1 MANENNIKDPA
12 PLSTNNPQIVGNGLS
27 LPNGF
32 NDLRQPGELEI
43 LYSPNNEKIYTKN
56 KGLQSPNNS
65 LPNNTDIESK
75 GYKIPTEFK
84 RDQQQSVLNIPGKKA
99 TDNPNQLDKLS
110 VLFSPNSDAIYNKYK
125 LQTDYKNGL
134 LKFGPRQPFITVTP
148 NTAKK
153 GINGLY
159 SSRTAPLGSALQDVV
174 RISKYSV
181 SGEGVT
187 FGIKQ
192 LVLQGLNAFNETKI
206 YNPLMPVLAATRVA
220 SFGLVP
226 RPTRHIEPNLGGVLG
241 AIGLGA
247 VSNLL
252 GLNKPTPPK
261 GTVGADALPSN
272 GEYGGKGLIRGATA
286 SDANKAFQSK
296 WGGGG
301 SGGFFSG
308 IGNFF
313 KSSTLFG
320 AFLPVGQPNG
330 EKYKVGENTYASML
344 ENTTQFQFT
353 VIDSQRNQA
362 EYQGVNQRWW
372 GNNGDGTKTPN
383 RYLRFA
389 PFLNLGAGI
398 YKQHEGELFSSKYG
412 IPYTGDKDPMGY
424 RYADYVGYERFLKG
438 GEEGLDVNSL
448 QFSDQIINY
457 AFYVGKIKNNVKPLY
472 FERGTKLSDKTDEN
486 VKQIEDNLK
495 KVLDSFQKE
504 DVNAN
509 NQKYK
514 LNNDPIGYPY
524 TPIPQYGQSIK
535 GYDYIESINNTS
547 KVYAT
552 YFNSSRFKKTI
563 DPVPKATSENKT
575 YGFSGPS
582 RSDTINVLK
591 VLSESDFGPD
601 KKYDPNQSDL
611 ISFYFQDL
619 VNKKYIPF
627 RATVTGINENINAE
641 WSSIEYIG
649 RADKLQSYKGFSRSL
664 SFKFNV
670 VANSIKELLP
680 MWNRINYLV
689 GLTKPANYTQ
699 GDTANSNIYTKF
711 IIPPFIKFTIGDI
724 YKNQPAV
731 IKSIGI
737 AIPDNIS
744 WETLS
749 EENAKKDTWK
759 YLSGVIE
766 WEDSLGKYA
775 QFPRECELNVQ
786 MDLLEK
792 ERPVVGGNQ
801 FGEIG
806 RAHV

>member
-32 NDLRQPGELEI
+32 NNLRQPDE
-43 LYSPNNEKIYTKN
+43 
-56 KGLQSPNNS
+56 
-65 LPNNTDIESK
+65 
-75 GYKIPTEFK
+75 
-84 RDQQQSVLNIPGKKA
+84 
-99 TDNPNQLDKLS
+99 LS
-110 VLFSPNSDAIYNKYK
+110 VLFAPNSDAIYNKYK

-181 SGEGVT
+181 SGAGVT

-261 GTVGADALPSN
+261 GTVGADALPST

-372 GNNGDGTKTPN
+372 GNNGDGKKTPN

-438 GEEGLDVNSL
+438 GEEGLDVSSL

-495 KVLDSFQKE
+495 KVLNNIKSAGYTLNLDGDS
-504 DVNAN
+504 DVL
-509 NQKYK
+509 Y
-514 LNNDPIGYPY
+514 
-524 TPIPQYGQSIK
+524 PQYSNAEFK
-535 GYDYIESINNTS
+535 GYNYIYQLTKDHGATQKGTNPFNYNLGSYLTGFRSNKRKNLIDDREGKKFAGTNTQDGINLLN
-547 KVYAT
+547 
-552 YFNSSRFKKTI
+552 I
-563 DPVPKATSENKT
+563 
-575 YGFSGPS
+575 
-582 RSDTINVLK
+582 
-591 VLSESDFGPD
+591 LSEDKFGIG
-601 KKYDPNQSDL
+601 KTGEGEYDPTQSDL
-611 ISFYFQDL
+611 VAFYFFDL

-680 MWNRINYLV
+680 MWKRINYLV

-731 IKSIGI
+731 IKSVGI
-737 AIPDNIS
+737 AIPDNTS
-744 WETLS
+744 WELLS
-749 EENAKKDTWK
+749 EEKEEDWT
-759 YLSGVIE
+759 YLNGKIK
-766 WEDSLGKYA
+766 WEKSKGKYA

-792 ERPVVGGNQ
+792 ERPVVGGSQ
-801 FGEIG
+801 FGNFWRTLDDKGNYFNGIDLNKQDGESVSKVDSFSYNLLDIVKPKPPTG
-806 RAHV
+806 V